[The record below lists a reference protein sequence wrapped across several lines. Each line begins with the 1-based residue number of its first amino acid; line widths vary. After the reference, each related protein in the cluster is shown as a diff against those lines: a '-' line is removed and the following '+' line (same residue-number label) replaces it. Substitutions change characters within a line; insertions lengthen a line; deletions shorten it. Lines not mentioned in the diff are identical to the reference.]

1 MLPGVVDAIVRVGGP
16 IRDGLID
23 FGKLLVAVFIAILR
37 SFHSPSGL
45 LGRTILT
52 GRGVLLALVLLAM
65 YLVFYF
71 AAD

>member
-1 MLPGVVDAIVRVGGP
+1 MLPGVVGAIVRVGGP
-16 IRDGLID
+16 IRDGFFD

-37 SFHSPSGL
+37 IFHGPSGL
-45 LGRTILT
+45 LGRPMLT

-71 AAD
+71 ETY